1 MNLVNLNNISY
12 SRRLSRP
19 TCTQM
24 LDSILPNV
32 LEKRGGADK
41 RNDKPFKNILSCFTP
56 LSEQDNCCVRGKRF
70 VVNIFTFLYR

>member
-12 SRRLSRP
+12 SRRLSHP

-41 RNDKPFKNILSCFTP
+41 RNDKTVQKHSQLLHTVIRT
-56 LSEQDNCCVRGKRF
+56 R
-70 VVNIFTFLYR
+70 